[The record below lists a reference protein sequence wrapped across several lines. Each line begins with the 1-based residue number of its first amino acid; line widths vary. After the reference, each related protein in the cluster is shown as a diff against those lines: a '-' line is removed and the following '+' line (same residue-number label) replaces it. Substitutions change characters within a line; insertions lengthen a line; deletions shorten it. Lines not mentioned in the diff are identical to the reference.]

1 VRIAFDAK
9 RYFFNRTGLGNYSR
23 RWVHLLAERSTGNDI
38 ILCTPQKP
46 EPMPVLPPQCRLL
59 GPEHFAL
66 GYREWF
72 IGAQLNKQSVDLYH
86 GLSNELPF
94 SAASMRCRK
103 LVSIHDLIFKRYP
116 GFYPMIDRRIYDI
129 KSRFACKHADLI
141 IATSETTA
149 KDIQTFYRVPASRI
163 RVVYQDVAPEFFHLQ
178 QSIQPRLL
186 EAPYF
191 LFVSSFTERKNHALL
206 IEALHRIHKQTA
218 HQLVLAGARGPT
230 LEICQRLARSLGI
243 GARVHFFPNI
253 HQELLMQL
261 YRHADGFLL
270 PSSFEGFGIPLAEAM
285 AAGVPCAASD
295 ISVFREVGRDAC
307 LYFRSGDRDAV
318 AEAMLRLLMP
328 EQRAQL
334 LPRMRQ
340 ASELFSA
347 DKLWQQVKD
356 IYELV

>member
-1 VRIAFDAK
+1 MRIAFDAK

-23 RWVHLLAERSTGNDI
+23 RWVQLLAERSTGNDI
-38 ILCTPQKP
+38 LLCTPKKP
-46 EPMPVLPPQCRLL
+46 DPMPDLPPQCRLL
-59 GPEHFAL
+59 GPEQFAL

-72 IGAQLNKQSVDLYH
+72 LAKQLNNISVDLYH

-94 SAASMRCRK
+94 SAASLRCRK

-116 GFYPMIDRRIYDI
+116 GFYPLLDRKIYDL
-129 KSRFACKHADLI
+129 KSRFSCGHADLI

-149 KDIQTFYRVPASRI
+149 ADIQTFYRIPASRI
-163 RVVYQDVAPEFFHLQ
+163 RVVYQDVAPEFFQIQ
-178 QSIQPRLL
+178 QSVQPRLL

-206 IEALHRIHKQTA
+206 IEAMHRIRKQTA
-218 HQLVLAGARGPT
+218 HHLALAGAHGPT
-230 LEICQRLARSLGI
+230 LEICRRLAQSLGL
-243 GARVHFFPNI
+243 GERVHFFPNI
-253 HQELLMQL
+253 QQESLMQL

-285 AAGVPCAASD
+285 AAGVPSAASD
-295 ISVFREVGRDAC
+295 IAVFREVGRDAC
-307 LYFRSGDRDAV
+307 LYFRSGDRDAA

-347 DKLWQQVKD
+347 DKLWQQVQD
-356 IYELV
+356 VYGLA